1 MVVRYRVSATLFQF
15 KQTSFTCFLT
25 LLRSSDSASPLHQP
39 LLSIHFRN
47 LVIGSLADLHSSISS
62 TGRYLVESS
71 DVEWCPTR
79 YVRAWW
85 EKDQKK
91 HWNCK
96 INFKVNPKKVQ
107 KWQSSCPSTSTKIGL
122 CSRIAISR
130 AARTV
135 LYKARVSLPSTRIL
149 RTP

>member
-1 MVVRYRVSATLFQF
+1 MVVQYRVSTALLQF

-25 LLRSSDSASPLHQP
+25 LLRSSDSASLLHQP

-47 LVIGSLADLHSSISS
+47 LVIGSLADLHNSISS

-79 YVRAWW
+79 YVRACW

-91 HWNCK
+91 HWNCTRSV
-96 INFKVNPKKVQ
+96 KVNPKRVQ
-107 KWQSSCPSTSTKIGL
+107 TWQNSCPSTSIKIGL
-122 CSRIAISR
+122 CSHIAISR
-130 AARTV
+130 AVRTA